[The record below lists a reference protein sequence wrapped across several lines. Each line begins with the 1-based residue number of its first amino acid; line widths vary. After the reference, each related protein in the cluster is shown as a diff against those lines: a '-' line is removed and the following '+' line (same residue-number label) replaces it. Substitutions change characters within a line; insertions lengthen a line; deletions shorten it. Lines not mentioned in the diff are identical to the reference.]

1 LIQYTHMRRG
11 AAWPLLLRAVLYRP
25 VLQRDRFEQCHRKWD
40 ECDSYRTVRRAEL
53 DSLGPASRLDTP

>member
-1 LIQYTHMRRG
+1 VVDQDRGAELGEIHADRGLIQYTHMRRG

-40 ECDSYRTVRRAEL
+40 DV
-53 DSLGPASRLDTP
+53 